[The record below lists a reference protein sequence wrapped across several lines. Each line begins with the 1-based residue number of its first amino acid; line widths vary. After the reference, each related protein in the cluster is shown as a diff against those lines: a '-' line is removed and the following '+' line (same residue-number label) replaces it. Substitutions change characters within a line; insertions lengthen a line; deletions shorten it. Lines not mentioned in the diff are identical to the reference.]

1 MVADAPMGIP
11 EQALT
16 PSPTALLGPR
26 VRLMGMP
33 LSGFTM
39 RSAVEHILSEL
50 SEGRGGWMITP
61 NLDILRRY
69 VQDPAFQAMA
79 NRANVCVADGMSL
92 VWAAHLAGTP
102 LPERVA
108 GSSLIEPLC
117 RAAAD
122 AGRRLYFLGGSPG
135 TANQTVA
142 RLHERIPLLEVAGSC
157 CPEWGFE
164 ENDEGLSRVQ
174 ERLQAADP
182 DIVFVALGS
191 PKQERFIDRLSVLF
205 PTVWWIGV
213 GGSFDFLSGQ
223 VPRAPVWMQNVGLEW
238 LYRLMREPRRLARR
252 YLIHGA
258 PFAVKLAVWSVMR
271 RIRGR

>member
-135 TANQTVA
+135 RRT
-142 RLHERIPLLEVAGSC
+142 RRSL
-157 CPEWGFE
+157 GFTRE
-164 ENDEGLSRVQ
+164 FPFSRW
-174 ERLQAADP
+174 LDP
-182 DIVFVALGS
+182 VVRSG
-191 PKQERFIDRLSVLF
+191 VLRKM
-205 PTVWWIGV
+205 TKG
-213 GGSFDFLSGQ
+213 
-223 VPRAPVWMQNVGLEW
+223 
-238 LYRLMREPRRLARR
+238 
-252 YLIHGA
+252 
-258 PFAVKLAVWSVMR
+258 
-271 RIRGR
+271 